1 MQSISIHQE
10 RTTSRGYRPTP
21 SAERMTAEHEAG
33 ATATHGDLLGR
44 YLAEVRR
51 HPVLD
56 AEREKVLAVAY
67 KEQGDKDAA
76 RLLVTSNLRLAVK
89 IAFEYQRSWTNV
101 LDLIQEGNMGL
112 SQALDR
118 FDPYRGIRFTSYAQY
133 WIRAFILQYLM
144 NNVSL
149 VRIGSTRSGRKLFY
163 KLQKERRLLASQ
175 GINPGTLLLAERL
188 GVSEAEIIRVGA
200 RLNGADLSLDSP
212 IAGDEYGRTL
222 QETLVS
228 VDEWSPEQEVAAEE
242 GTLHLKQALD
252 SFAAS
257 LVDGRDQQIWA
268 ARLTAE
274 DPLSL
279 AELGNQF
286 GVSKERVRQLEERLK
301 GRARTW
307 LSEVLGAEV
316 DE

>member
-1 MQSISIHQE
+1 
-10 RTTSRGYRPTP
+10 
-21 SAERMTAEHEAG
+21 
-33 ATATHGDLLGR
+33 
-44 YLAEVRR
+44 
-51 HPVLD
+51 
-56 AEREKVLAVAY
+56 
-67 KEQGDKDAA
+67 
-76 RLLVTSNLRLAVK
+76 
-89 IAFEYQRSWTNV
+89 
-101 LDLIQEGNMGL
+101 MGL